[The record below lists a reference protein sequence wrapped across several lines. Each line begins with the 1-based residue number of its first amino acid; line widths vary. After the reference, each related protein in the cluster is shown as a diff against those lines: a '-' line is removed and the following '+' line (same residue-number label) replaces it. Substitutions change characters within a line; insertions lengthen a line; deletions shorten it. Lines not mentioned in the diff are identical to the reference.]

1 MQLRDATA
9 GQVVRNCRNLRFYR
23 YIRAEGQRVRIRPL
37 ELFPNGLLQEKTTDT
52 IVESDLEVELVGDW
66 SEGLYIESKGGR
78 GRVAYERELARL
90 VEQEEALLAEAE
102 TIDPKERGSHANK
115 VKSVVDRLK
124 VVRQGLAEPPED
136 RKLCKVRKD
145 RKGASVVATSMQLP
159 SGLPARVLGVKR
171 DVAQIEVKGPSGIL
185 NLELSF
191 DVLKPWDRTR
201 ATI

>member
-1 MQLRDATA
+1 M
-9 GQVVRNCRNLRFYR
+9 
-23 YIRAEGQRVRIRPL
+23 
-37 ELFPNGLLQEKTTDT
+37 
-52 IVESDLEVELVGDW
+52 
-66 SEGLYIESKGGR
+66 
-78 GRVAYERELARL
+78 
-90 VEQEEALLAEAE
+90 EQEEVLLAEAKR
-102 TIDPKERGSHANK
+102 IDPKERGSHANK